1 MDQFSP
7 FTIPQSPAI
16 NSMPPPSFAPPSLPP
31 PLSATE
37 HHGHLHQNA
46 SGGNYSGGGAGTSS
60 SMDIKPS
67 MASAI
72 MSAGNA
78 LSFSAS
84 MLTMPTPLTQG
95 PGTPLNLGSS
105 AADSHLQPTLQSV
118 MFYLVTLFRVS
129 T

>member
-31 PLSATE
+31 PLSSSD
-37 HHGHLHQNA
+37 HHHSERAG
-46 SGGNYSGGGAGTSS
+46 YSRESHNNN
-60 SMDIKPS
+60 DVKPS
-67 MASAI
+67 VSGTN
-72 MSAGNA
+72 SV
-78 LSFSAS
+78 SFSAS

-105 AADSHLQPTLQSV
+105 TADSHLQPTLQ
-118 MFYLVTLFRVS
+118 
-129 T
+129 

>member
-1 MDQFSP
+1 MDQFSASP

-31 PLSATE
+31 PPSTDQ
-37 HHGHLHQNA
+37 HSSHNSNINSYSNNGRDSQN
-46 SGGNYSGGGAGTSS
+46 S
-60 SMDIKPS
+60 DIKPGVS
-67 MASAI
+67 GTASTPNNNP
-72 MSAGNA
+72 SSQNA

-105 AADSHLQPTLQSV
+105 TADSHLQPTLQ
-118 MFYLVTLFRVS
+118 
-129 T
+129 